1 MTRTLSIFTLLLL
14 LCSCN
19 SEEKKQK
26 EELQSIYNEVIDIH
40 DEAMPRMGPI
50 VRYQSEIQ
58 KLLKDSTSSEEQHA
72 QLRQVNVALL
82 KSEKAMMEWMHH
94 LNTQY
99 DTLDYQEARQYLLEE
114 KNNISAINKMMAEAQ
129 EEAKNMVP

>member
-1 MTRTLSIFTLLLL
+1 MTRNLSIFTLLLFL
-14 LCSCN
+14 FSCN

-40 DEAMPRMGPI
+40 DEAMPRMGTI

-72 QLRQVNVALL
+72 QFRQVNVALL

-129 EEAKNMVP
+129 EEAKNIIP